1 MFMSDYFMN
10 NRTITMIYYN
20 YLCIQCLSPLK
31 LCVRMLLNTALCD
44 KVFQWL
50 ATGRW
55 FSPVSLFNSLSFSG
69 NRSLSIS
76 PGVSKSQVDYY
87 LVRFFSVISIDLC
100 DKVFQWLATGR
111 WFSPVSSNNKT
122 DRDDITEVLSK
133 VALYTIT
140 LSPSNDDDI
149 CAY

>member
-1 MFMSDYFMN
+1 MLILIQLPLITEVMAALTSSIIENLRGMSMQQLINGHSY
-10 NRTITMIYYN
+10 RYICSWVTTLWITEQSRWWGHGRDGVVIWFFYN

-55 FSPVSLFNSLSFSG
+55 FSPVS
-69 NRSLSIS
+69 
-76 PGVSKSQVDYY
+76 
-87 LVRFFSVISIDLC
+87 
-100 DKVFQWLATGR
+100 
-111 WFSPVSSNNKT
+111 SNNKT
-122 DRDDITEVLSK
+122 DLDDITEILLK
-133 VALYTIT
+133 VALNTIT
-140 LSPSNDDDI
+140 LTPSNDDDI